1 MLEAAMSNKAI
12 NWAKQ
17 QKLRSSTKS
26 LLIIL
31 ADHANDLNLCWPS
44 HVRLKASTNLDRKT
58 IIRGLKK
65 LQELKLISDT
75 ERRKGKSNRTK
86 VYYLNLDVS
95 LPNEKDDNMS
105 PFRSTRN
112 SESIGPKKANNDPCF
127 SGGQFR
133 KRDSEPLPNPHSSL
147 KEPREGCIRRG
158 LRGSGS
164 CDIASFIN
172 TDEDFDEVRR
182 LAPGWDKYALFR
194 MFDAHFEGRGEIRNH
209 HAAFF
214 GWLRRFTKGQPP
226 KGTRQQY
233 GDP

>member
-1 MLEAAMSNKAI
+1 MSNKAI
-12 NWAKQ
+12 NWAKR

-44 HVRLKASTNLDRKT
+44 HVRLKATTNLDRKT
-58 IIRGLKK
+58 IMRGLKK

-75 ERRKGKSNRTK
+75 GRRKGHSNRTK
-86 VYYLNLDVS
+86 IYYLNLDVI
-95 LPNEKDDNMS
+95 LPDEKADKMS
-105 PFRSTRN
+105 AFQSAHN
-112 SESIGPKKANNDPCF
+112 SESVAPKTAANDPCF
-127 SGGQFR
+127 LGGQFR
-133 KRDSEPLPNPHSSL
+133 KRDTEPLPNPYSSL
-147 KEPREGCIRRG
+147 MEPREGCIRRG
-158 LRGSGS
+158 LRGGGTNG
-164 CDIASFIN
+164 IASFIN
-172 TDEDFDEVRR
+172 TDEGFDEIRR
-182 LAPGWDKYALFR
+182 LAPSWDKYALFR

-226 KGTRQQY
+226 KGTRHQY